1 MPITSFGLFPFCKKV
16 AKLVMLPPTKC
27 FEDMKKSQLPVKI
40 CKTCGRPFSWRK
52 KWVKVWEEVKYC
64 SHRCRANRK
73 TKKAQTAGN

>member
-1 MPITSFGLFPFCKKV
+1 
-16 AKLVMLPPTKC
+16 
-27 FEDMKKSQLPVKI
+27 MKKSQLPVKI